1 MKLWKR
7 PNVLLLYTDQQRFD
21 TLSYTQDIAIDT
33 PNLNALAADGAYLEN
48 YFVNNPVCS
57 PSRMSFLTGRY
68 CSSLG
73 VGTNGIAFPEEA
85 VPVNQLLS
93 PYV

>member
-1 MKLWKR
+1 MKTWKR
-7 PNVLLLYTDQQRFD
+7 PNVLLLYTDQQRID
-21 TLSYTQDIAIDT
+21 TLSYCQDIAIQT
-33 PNLNALAADGAYLEN
+33 PNLDALAAEGAYLEN

-73 VGTNGIAFPEEA
+73 VGTNGIAFPEM
-85 VPVNQLLS
+85 LYL
-93 PYV
+93 

>member
-21 TLSYTQDIAIDT
+21 TLSYRQDIAIDT

-48 YFVNNPVCS
+48 YFVNNPASNDVIVIT
-57 PSRMSFLTGRY
+57 L
-68 CSSLG
+68 
-73 VGTNGIAFPEEA
+73 
-85 VPVNQLLS
+85 
-93 PYV
+93 